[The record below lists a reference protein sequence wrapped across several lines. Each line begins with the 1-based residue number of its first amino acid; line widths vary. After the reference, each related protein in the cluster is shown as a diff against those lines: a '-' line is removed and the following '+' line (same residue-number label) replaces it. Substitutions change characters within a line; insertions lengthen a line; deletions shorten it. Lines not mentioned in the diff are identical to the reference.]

1 MPTGRIVTSASVVVM
16 RNGAVKFL
24 GGEQND
30 KPSFSPW
37 SLNSPLSS
45 SPGAR
50 THPSVPERSDQ
61 RGQGFMLEKMW
72 GGQLVNPS

>member
-1 MPTGRIVTSASVVVM
+1 MPTSRIVTSAHVVVM
-16 RNGAVKFL
+16 KNWAVKFL

-37 SLNSPLSS
+37 ILNFPLSS

-50 THPSVPERSDQ
+50 PRPSGPEPSDQ
-61 RGQGFMLEKMW
+61 RGQGFTLEK
-72 GGQLVNPS
+72 V